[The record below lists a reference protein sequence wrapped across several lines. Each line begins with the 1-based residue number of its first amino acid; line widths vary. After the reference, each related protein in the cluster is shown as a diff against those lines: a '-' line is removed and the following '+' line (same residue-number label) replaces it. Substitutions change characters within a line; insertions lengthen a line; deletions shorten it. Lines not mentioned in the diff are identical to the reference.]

1 MNLEQI
7 EDSWTKDH
15 TKQALATKV
24 GCTLVTLNK
33 KLSGES
39 ELTFGEF
46 ERLAS
51 ALGMTLEEL
60 AGAIHAT
67 NTEHAEQVVA

>member
-7 EDSWTKDH
+7 VSAWMSDH
-15 TKQALATKV
+15 TKQALANKV
-24 GCTLVTLNK
+24 GCSLVTLNK

-39 ELTFGEF
+39 ELTFGEA

-51 ALGMTLEEL
+51 ALGMNLEEL
-60 AGAIHAT
+60 ANAIHAT
-67 NTEHAEQVVA
+67 TAIA